1 MTTARRRF
9 RARQGFG
16 AHLLCLIA
24 ALLVGAV
31 AGCRQEAK
39 PAPEP
44 ARIETK
50 EVGAAPDATLS
61 TEGDAVEHRRAS
73 TFSGVLPGGFP
84 KDLPVYEPSS
94 LVDFGQDASGSFVVF
109 QTPDD
114 PARVRARYPAAIAAH
129 GWMREGGD
137 AAGTFSRGGRRVR
150 IAFESLRPG
159 TKVRVSY

>member
-1 MTTARRRF
+1 MTIANRAF
-9 RARQGFG
+9 R
-16 AHLLCLIA
+16 IA
-24 ALLVGAV
+24 CALLLGASV
-31 AGCRQEAK
+31 GCRQEPK
-39 PAPEP
+39 PEP
-44 ARIETK
+44 APPPIETK

-61 TEGDAVEHRRAS
+61 TEGDVVERRRAS

-94 LVDFGQDASGSFVVF
+94 LVDFGQDAQGSFVVF

-114 PARVRARYPAAIAAH
+114 SVRVRARYPAAIAAH

-137 AAGTFSRGGRRVR
+137 AFSRGGRRVR
-150 IAFESLRPG
+150 VSFENLRPG